1 MLDTVK
7 NSLCYHC
14 HALSPAA
21 TALAVEIDGHT
32 QSVCCPGCLAAVHFI
47 QQLNL
52 ESFYQYRE
60 KCAVDAAT
68 LNQRHQTPDISVLE
82 SVVSSVG
89 DGLRQ
94 INLLIPDI
102 RCVACVWLLEQALSR
117 QLGIE
122 KIQVNFATRRL
133 QAVFSTD
140 ITPVQI
146 AEAVHR
152 LGYQVKPDL
161 PDAARESFRS
171 TRRSMLIRLGVAG
184 IGMMQVMMFAIAS
197 YIGGSAFTDNP
208 ASGMDPLFETLMRWA
223 SMALTTPVVLYS
235 AFPFHRGAWY
245 ALRNRSLTMDLP
257 VSLAILAAWSLSIH
271 ATLTMGP
278 EVYYDTAT
286 MFTFFLLIGRYLEL
300 LSRHHFQESQDLLS
314 HLLPLT
320 VNRVD
325 ASRRNPDAII
335 AHAELREHDLLR
347 VPAYSVIPADGI
359 VVHGDSSVSESAFT
373 GEPLPLLKSAGA
385 RVLAG
390 STNHDGELL
399 IRVKSNPENFV
410 IKQITRLFEQ
420 ASQYRPRWSQLAD
433 RTATWF
439 VGAVLIIAAAAGVYW
454 YLAGAQNYL
463 IIALTVLVVACPC
476 ALSLATP
483 VAYTVATTT
492 LRRHGVVM
500 KQGAFLE
507 RAANTTA
514 VVFDKTG
521 TLTLAALRIE
531 AVYPL
536 ADLDSDTCLQLA
548 AALERHSEHPIA
560 HAFLADTA
568 YQAEQIKLVTGLGI
582 EGRIEGISYR
592 IGQPQFAAMDSA
604 PVPPDENGLWILLAT
619 EQQPLAWFRLRDQL
633 REEAPEAIARLQQR
647 GLRVAIFTGDS
658 SSDGRRLAESLAV
671 DQLHTHMT
679 PEQKVSAVRELASAG
694 YRVMMLGDGINDAG
708 AMAAADTSIAVS
720 PRDIFVQTSADATLL
735 NSSLRLV
742 PAVLLFARK
751 CRTIIRQN
759 VAWSVIYN
767 FTVIP
772 FAIMGLVPPWLAAL
786 GMSLSSLLVVINAG
800 RLRRMEV

>member
-1 MLDTVK
+1 M
-7 NSLCYHC
+7 
-14 HALSPAA
+14 
-21 TALAVEIDGHT
+21 
-32 QSVCCPGCLAAVHFI
+32 
-47 QQLNL
+47 
-52 ESFYQYRE
+52 
-60 KCAVDAAT
+60 
-68 LNQRHQTPDISVLE
+68 
-82 SVVSSVG
+82 
-89 DGLRQ
+89 
-94 INLLIPDI
+94 
-102 RCVACVWLLEQALSR
+102 
-117 QLGIE
+117 
-122 KIQVNFATRRL
+122 
-133 QAVFSTD
+133 
-140 ITPVQI
+140 
-146 AEAVHR
+146 
-152 LGYQVKPDL
+152 
-161 PDAARESFRS
+161 
-171 TRRSMLIRLGVAG
+171 IRLGVAG
-184 IGMMQVMMFAIAS
+184 IGMMQVMMFAMAS
-197 YIGGSAFTDNP
+197 YIDGSAFTDNP

-223 SMALTTPVVLYS
+223 AMALTTPVVLYS

-257 VSLAILAAWSLSIH
+257 VSLAILAAWVLSIH

-300 LSRHHFQESQDLLS
+300 LSRHHFQESQDLLT

-325 ASRRNPDAII
+325 ENSRNPDEII
-335 AHAELREHDLLR
+335 GHTELRENDLLR

-359 VVHGDSSVSESAFT
+359 VVHGDSSVDESAFT

-399 IRVKSNPENFV
+399 IRVKTNPENFV

-439 VGAVLIIAAAAGVYW
+439 VGAVLIIAAVAGAYW

-500 KQGAFLE
+500 KNGAFLE

-521 TLTLAALRIE
+521 TLTLAALSIE

-536 ADLDSDTCLQLA
+536 ADLDTDTCLQLA
-548 AALERHSEHPIA
+548 AALECHSEHPIA
-560 HAFLADTA
+560 RAFLADTA
-568 YQAEQIKLVTGLGI
+568 YQAEQIQLVTGFGV
-582 EGRIEGISYR
+582 EGRIDGISYR
-592 IGQPQFAAMDSA
+592 IGQAQFAAINA

-633 REEAPEAIARLQQR
+633 REEAPGVIIRLQQR

-671 DQLHTHMT
+671 DQLQTHMT
-679 PEQKVSAVRELASAG
+679 PEQKVTAVRELASSG

-708 AMAAADTSIAVS
+708 AMAVADTSIAVS

-735 NSSLRLV
+735 NSSLILV
-742 PAVLLFARK
+742 PSVLLFARK
-751 CRTIIRQN
+751 CRAIIRQN
-759 VAWSVIYN
+759 IAWSVIYN

-772 FAIMGLVPPWLAAL
+772 FAIMGLVPPWMAAL

-800 RLRRMEV
+800 RLRRMEI